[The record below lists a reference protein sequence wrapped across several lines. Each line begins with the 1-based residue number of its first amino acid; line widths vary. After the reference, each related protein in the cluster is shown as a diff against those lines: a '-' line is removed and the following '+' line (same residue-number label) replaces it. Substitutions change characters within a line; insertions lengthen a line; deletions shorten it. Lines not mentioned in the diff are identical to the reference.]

1 MPRQAELEFSRR
13 QFLRASGWGLL
24 GASMSGWLPALA
36 QQSDAVKTKKHC
48 ILLWM
53 SGDPSQLDTFDLKPG
68 HENGGEFKPLATS
81 VPGLQFS
88 EHLPKLAAQA
98 QHLAIVRSMSTKE
111 GDHGR
116 GTYLMRTGYLPGGP
130 VEYPTLGASL
140 SKELG
145 DDSAELPNFVS
156 ISPVA
161 AFNPAAFSPGF
172 LGSRYAAATVGPIQR
187 AAGQGNNPFVQLGLE
202 NLHAPAGVSDQQADS
217 RLQLWDTLEQGFA
230 SARPLATARA
240 HQLVYQRAVR
250 LMKSQAASAFDLEQ
264 EPIAVREAYGRG
276 RFGQGCLLARRLV
289 ERGVPFVE
297 VTLGGFDADAQGWD
311 THQNNFSLVKGLS
324 GQLDAGWSCL
334 LNDLRERGLL
344 ESTTIVWMGEFGRT
358 PRINSMGG
366 RDHYPNAWTCA
377 LAGGGV
383 RCGQAYGSTSAD
395 GMSVSEHPVSA
406 AALLA
411 TVCASLGI
419 DPETQNTNDLGRPIK
434 IVDAQPIRDLLA

>member
-1 MPRQAELEFSRR
+1 MSRQADFEYSRR

-24 GASMSGWLPALA
+24 GASMSGWLPGLA
-36 QQSDAVKTKKHC
+36 QQPAAAKTKKHC

-53 SGDPSQLDTFDLKPG
+53 SGGPSQLDTFDLKPG
-68 HENGGEFKPLATS
+68 HENGGEFKPIATS

-98 QHLAIVRSMSTKE
+98 QHLSIVRSMSTKE

-145 DDSAELPNFVS
+145 EDSAELPNFVS

-172 LGSRYAAATVGPIQR
+172 LGPRYAAATVGPLQR
-187 AAGQGNNPFVQLGLE
+187 AAAASPFAQLGLE
-202 NLHAPAGVSDQQADS
+202 NLHAPAGVSDQQADA

-230 SARPLATARA
+230 SARPLATPRA

-250 LMKSQAASAFDLEQ
+250 LMKSQAAAAFDLDQ
-264 EPIAVREAYGRG
+264 ETSTVREAYGRG
-276 RFGQGCLLARRLV
+276 RFGQGCLLARRLI

-311 THQNNFSLVKGLS
+311 THQNNFTLVKGLS

-334 LNDLRERGLL
+334 MTDLRERGLL

-358 PRINSMGG
+358 PRINPMGG

-383 RCGQAYGSTSAD
+383 RGGQAYGSTSAD
-395 GMSVSEHPVSA
+395 GMSVADNPVSA

-411 TVCASLGI
+411 TVCGALGI
-419 DPETQNTNDLGRPIK
+419 DPQTQNTNDLGRPIK
-434 IVDAQPIRDLLA
+434 IVDAQPIRELLT